1 MIGFPCLEVFLYQ
14 GYILLFCSDE
24 AVQRILSSLYL
35 SVLFPTEINY
45 PDMFKVQS
53 LKGMINV
60 VVLM

>member
-1 MIGFPCLEVFLYQ
+1 MIGFPCLEVFLYH
-14 GYILLFCSDE
+14 GYILFFCPDE

-53 LKGMINV
+53 L
-60 VVLM
+60 